1 MGKGNN
7 TNKLKARILS
17 SDPDAGRRL
26 NNLFLSDKTIRDG
39 IATEVTSH
47 YDLSHDLD
55 AFDAMFRFGLQNEP
69 ENYFDELDNIQ
80 IGDLKIEGEEIMFL
94 EDDNDVAF
102 EAMMDNLFGLDS
114 DEDEELTE
122 DDYGFAEDMF
132 KATEEAFSVISNF
145 EGEMDED
152 DLLAM
157 EAAME
162 DGETEDDA
170 YRILLEEDDDD
181 DFDDLY
187 GEDDDEDEDEEDN
200 ELSDEEF
207 LSDDIMLDP
216 QFDDDDF

>member
-1 MGKGNN
+1 MGKNNN
-7 TNKLKARILS
+7 TNKIKARILS

-26 NNLFLSDKTIRDG
+26 NNLFLSDKAIRDG
-39 IATEVTSH
+39 IATEVTSQ

-55 AFDAMFRFGLQNEP
+55 AFDAMFRVGLQNEP

-80 IGDLKIEGEEIMFL
+80 IGDLKIEGEEIMLL
-94 EDDNDVAF
+94 EDDDVAF

-157 EAAME
+157 EAAMDE
-162 DGETEDDA
+162 GETEEDA

-187 GEDDDEDEDEEDN
+187 DDEDDEDEDS